1 MGYAVVYAAGYAA
14 DSILAIIIL
23 ISILFYSCWQWI
35 LSTRQYRLDVVQAH
49 YLKVIVDKEKYQNK
63 KIQSA
68 KDDEN
73 GFTNVFPLI
82 LFGQ

>member
-1 MGYAVVYAAGYAA
+1 
-14 DSILAIIIL
+14 
-23 ISILFYSCWQWI
+23 
-35 LSTRQYRLDVVQAH
+35 LDVVQAH